1 MAFCQNRILTMT
13 YSEFEKLVKKAVYS
27 LPKNIQE
34 KMKNIAIVIEDESS
48 GRSFKKGT
56 RIQNNLLGLY
66 QGIPKNVWGRG
77 FGGNLPD
84 KITIFK
90 EPIEKLGR
98 IPSNIRELVK
108 IVVWHE
114 VAHHFGF
121 NEAQIRRL
129 EQKWQKSQ

>member
-1 MAFCQNRILTMT
+1 MT

>member
-1 MAFCQNRILTMT
+1 MT

-66 QGIPKNVWGRG
+66 QGIPKNVWGRV

>member
-48 GRSFKKGT
+48 GRSLKKGT

>member
-1 MAFCQNRILTMT
+1 MT

-98 IPSNIRELVK
+98 TPSNIRELVK